1 MLEKETNNR
10 RTFLAN
16 SALGMGAAVAATMP
30 RTVSAA
36 AKRRGL
42 EAGAAERDITPPV
55 GMEITH
61 YIREN
66 IGVHDPLHVR
76 AVLLRDRDGQE
87 VALVSG
93 DLIGAGFACCDEL
106 RERVKAETGVD
117 EVWFSCSHTH
127 AGRWLVSTPVPGRE
141 YTEKHAWDE
150 GTHVPITERPE
161 ERSWNDSVH
170 KKIVDTVR
178 QAKEQ
183 AEPAV
188 VKAGKAPVQVG
199 FNRRITG
206 ADGHTYMGVNREG
219 VIVPWTSIL
228 SAESLRTGKPIFV
241 LFEHAAHPV
250 TVPHTSKLISADYP
264 GAAVAKIRKSL
275 GGDCIAAFGQGC
287 SGNINSFPL
296 RSTHSDAQAAGNKL
310 GEAVLVAMGK
320 AQPVSTDTLRFLTI
334 PSLLPTQPLPSEK
347 LVAEQM
353 IKQKEHPLRIA
364 QLKKIVAKRASGTPP
379 DPRRFDVHGLMLGDD
394 FCLVSLPYEHFSHTE
409 RWVDRTAPFGTTM
422 TFSLTNGGRGYIGSD
437 EGLALGKNG
446 GYEAGAL
453 PNWSAHE
460 VMSPNLGGPAVGSE
474 QIIRGAISALWA

>member
-1 MLEKETNNR
+1 MCALTKNTR

-16 SALGMGAAVAATMP
+16 SALDVGGLLAASAPRPFCSATKN
-30 RTVSAA
+30 S
-36 AKRRGL
+36 GF
-42 EAGAAERDITPPV
+42 EAGAAERNITPPV

-61 YIREN
+61 YIRET
-66 IGVHDPLHVR
+66 IGVHDPLYVR
-76 AVLLRDRDGQE
+76 AVLLRDRDGRE
-87 VALVSG
+87 VALVSA
-93 DLIGAGFACCDEL
+93 DLIGAGFTCCDEV
-106 RERVKAETGVD
+106 RERAKAETGVD

-141 YTEKHAWDE
+141 YTEKLAWDE
-150 GTHVPITERPE
+150 GTHVPITQRPE
-161 ERSWNDSVH
+161 EWRWNDSVH
-170 KKIVDTVR
+170 QKIVDVVR
-178 QAKEQ
+178 QAKDQ
-183 AEPAV
+183 AEPAL

-206 ADGHTYMGVNREG
+206 ADGYTYMGVNREG
-219 VIVPWTSIL
+219 LIVPWTSIL
-228 SAESLRTGKPIFV
+228 SAESHKTGKPIFV

-250 TVPHTSKLISADYP
+250 TVPHTSKLISADFP

-275 GGDCIAAFGQGC
+275 GGDCIAAFGQGS

-296 RSTHSDAQAAGNKL
+296 RSTHKDAQAAGNKL

-320 AQPVSTDTLRFLTI
+320 AKPVRTDTLRFLTI

-347 LVAEQM
+347 LIAEQM
-353 IKQKEHPLRIA
+353 IEQKEHPERIA
-364 QLKKIVAKRASGTPP
+364 QLEKITAKRASGTAPVS
-379 DPRRFDVHGLMLGDD
+379 RRFDVHGLMLGED

-437 EGLALGKNG
+437 EGLAMGANG

-474 QIIRGAISALWA
+474 QMIKGAIAALWA